1 MKEMLNEL
9 SSREKKL
16 LYFLFCFLIVVGSW
30 MFLINPSLE
39 KGKKL
44 KQEYNDVLL
53 ENTNKQIE
61 LMQYI
66 TAPQELKEIKQ
77 QLVDIIKKYNA
88 MLPDEE
94 IDRLLTTL
102 LINHSLTP
110 TRLSIGEIQPVNLNN
125 NDENNQN
132 KEETT
137 KASTIYQVSVD
148 MTVSGTMTQIN
159 NAIDDLNNQDGI
171 QISAFSYSQST
182 DQNNTRVENQT
193 LKVIIYMVNK

>member
-132 KEETT
+132 NEETA

>member
-110 TRLSIGEIQPVNLNN
+110 TRLTIGEIQPVNLNN

-132 KEETT
+132 NEETT

-171 QISAFSYSQST
+171 QISAFSYSKST

>member
-110 TRLSIGEIQPVNLNN
+110 TRLTIGEIQPVNLNN

-132 KEETT
+132 NEETT
-137 KASTIYQVSVD
+137 KASMIYQVSVD

-171 QISAFSYSQST
+171 QISAFSYSKST

>member
-110 TRLSIGEIQPVNLNN
+110 TRLTIGEIQPVNLNN

-171 QISAFSYSQST
+171 QISAFSYSKST

>member
-110 TRLSIGEIQPVNLNN
+110 TRLTIGEIQPVNLNN

>member
-132 KEETT
+132 NEETT

-171 QISAFSYSQST
+171 QISAFSYSKST

>member
-66 TAPQELKEIKQ
+66 TAPQELK
-77 QLVDIIKKYNA
+77 
-88 MLPDEE
+88 
-94 IDRLLTTL
+94 
-102 LINHSLTP
+102 
-110 TRLSIGEIQPVNLNN
+110 
-125 NDENNQN
+125 
-132 KEETT
+132 
-137 KASTIYQVSVD
+137 
-148 MTVSGTMTQIN
+148 
-159 NAIDDLNNQDGI
+159 
-171 QISAFSYSQST
+171 
-182 DQNNTRVENQT
+182 
-193 LKVIIYMVNK
+193 

>member
-110 TRLSIGEIQPVNLNN
+110 TRLTIGEIQPVNLNN

-193 LKVIIYMVNK
+193 LKVIIYMVTK

>member
-110 TRLSIGEIQPVNLNN
+110 TRLTIGEIQPVNLNN

-182 DQNNTRVENQT
+182 DQNNTRLENQT

>member
-9 SSREKKL
+9 SSREKKM

-110 TRLSIGEIQPVNLNN
+110 TRLTIGEIQPVNLNN

-132 KEETT
+132 NEETT
-137 KASTIYQVSVD
+137 IESTIYQVSVD

-171 QISAFSYSQST
+171 QISAFSYSKST